1 MDVLDFKKSKL
12 NVHPCLFLPGRI
24 TWYAELPPPGIEPV
38 SLWWKH
44 GVLTTRPPGSPEY
57 ASFEIL

>member
-12 NVHPCLFLPGRI
+12 NVHPCLLPGRI

-38 SLWWKH
+38 PFVVEAQSLNQES
-44 GVLTTRPPGSPEY
+44 L
-57 ASFEIL
+57 ILYHFNCFFPS